1 MLKTNL
7 NGKWMLNGNG
17 YSCEGIVPGS
27 VYSFLLGAGLMEDP
41 FYRDNEVKALELM
54 DHEYEFSRDFD
65 FQLDGNQV
73 LLHCDGLDTLCDIY
87 INDRHLAYTSDMH
100 RTFEFDVTDYLN
112 NGNNKIKVLF
122 HPVDKY
128 LKEVFPLKPTQAPT
142 HPLKGFGNIRKANCM
157 HGWDWGP
164 QLPDAGIWRDIY
176 LLTKNSARITD
187 IHITQRHS
195 DGKVYITP
203 NVCTDKAAEIVLT
216 LTSPDNRKTALKPN
230 TENEIDDPELWW
242 PNGLGDQPLYE
253 VKAELIENGETVD
266 STSRRIG
273 LRTMKLIRERDKY
286 GEGFCHEVNGVRFF
300 AMGANYVPEDSIFS
314 RITPERTRTL
324 LRNCKNSNFNAVRV
338 WGGGYYPDDFFF
350 DYCDEFGLIVFLDM
364 MFACSSVP
372 LDEPMI
378 ENIKA
383 EINDNLLRLRHHA
396 SIAIICGNNEIEEM
410 YAYVKPRPQGADDYL
425 LLFEDI
431 IPSAIKRLC
440 DYIPYVPSS
449 PSSYGHFMD
458 PQNENFGDSH
468 FWEVWLY
475 NAPFTA
481 YRTKKFRYLSEFGFQ
496 SFPCEKTVNSFTLP
510 EDRNIFSRIMEK
522 HQRNDS
528 ANGRMVT
535 YISDYYKYP
544 TSFGALLYTS
554 QLLQAEAIKYGV
566 EHLRRNRGRCMG
578 ALYWQLNDIWPV
590 ASWSSID
597 YFGRYKALHYYAAR
611 FYNPILISCCEIG
624 ERTTRPHV
632 NVERTVDYSTKAT
645 LAVTNDTLND
655 ISGTVHW
662 ELRRNDGRI
671 LESQS
676 IDIEIPALSV
686 TSLDELDFNKTDVD
700 HNYLYYYF
708 EMNGEIVSSGSV
720 LFTAPKYFKFM
731 DPNLKF
737 EINGDEITVFSNAY
751 AKGVEI
757 YSPDS
762 DFILSDNYF
771 DMNPGKRTV
780 KIAEGCPK
788 TIELRSVYDI
798 K

>member
-1 MLKTNL
+1 MIKTDL
-7 NGKWMLNGNG
+7 NGKWIVKGNG
-17 YSCEGIVPGS
+17 YECEGTVPGS
-27 VYSFLLGAGLMEDP
+27 VYSFLLNAGLMEDP
-41 FYRDNEVKALELM
+41 FYRDNELKALELM

-65 FQLDGNQV
+65 FELDDNRV
-73 LLHCDGLDTLCDIY
+73 LLHCDGLDTLCDLY

-100 RTFEFDVTDYLN
+100 RTFEFDVTDYLK
-112 NGNNKIKVLF
+112 NGNNQIKVVF

-128 LKEVFPLKPTQAPT
+128 LKEVFPLKPTNAPT

-176 LLTKNSARITD
+176 LLTMNSARITD
-187 IHITQRHS
+187 IRITQRHS

-203 NVCTDKAAEIVLT
+203 HVCTDKEAEMILT
-216 LTSPDNRKTALKPN
+216 LTSPDGCTTALEANK
-230 TENEIDDPELWW
+230 ENEIDHPHLWW

-253 VKAELIENGETVD
+253 VKVELIENGEVVD
-266 STSRRIG
+266 SQSRRIG

-300 AMGANYVPEDSIFS
+300 AMGANYIPEDSIFS
-314 RITPERTRTL
+314 RITPGRTRTL
-324 LRNCKNSNFNAVRV
+324 LQNCKNCHFNAIRV
-338 WGGGYYPDDFFF
+338 WGGGYYPDNYFF
-350 DYCDEFGLIVFLDM
+350 DYCDEFGLIVFFDM

-372 LDEPMI
+372 LDESMI

-383 EINDNLLRLRHHA
+383 ELHDNLTRLRHHA
-396 SIAIICGNNEIEEM
+396 SIALICGNNEIEEM
-410 YAYVKPRPQGADDYL
+410 FAYKKTEGTEDYL

-431 IPSAIKRLC
+431 IPSAIQELC
-440 DYIPYVPSS
+440 HEIPYVPSS
-449 PSSYGHFMD
+449 PSSYGHFVD

-468 FWEVWLY
+468 FWEVWHY

-481 YRTKKFRYLSEFGFQ
+481 YRSKYFRYLSEFGFQ

-528 ANGRMVT
+528 ANGKMIT
-535 YISDYYKYP
+535 YLSDNYKYP
-544 TSFGALLYTS
+544 TSFGTLLYTS
-554 QLLQAEAIKYGV
+554 QIMQAEAMKYGV

-590 ASWSSID
+590 ASWASID
-597 YFGRYKALHYYAAR
+597 YFGRYKALQYYAAR

-624 ERTTRPHV
+624 EFTTRPYV
-632 NVERTVDYSTKAT
+632 NMERTVDYSTKAT

-655 ISGTVHW
+655 LSGTVYW
-662 ELRRNDGRI
+662 ELRKNDGEMI
-671 LESQS
+671 ESQKVQ
-676 IDIEIPALSV
+676 IEIPALSV
-686 TSLDELDFNKTDVD
+686 TSLDELDFHKTDVN
-700 HNYLYYYF
+700 HNYLYFYF
-708 EMNGEIVSSGSV
+708 EMDGKTVSSGSV
-720 LFTAPKYFKFM
+720 LFTAPKYFEFL
-731 DPNLKF
+731 DPDLKF
-737 EINGDEITVFSNAY
+737 EIKGDEITVFSNAY
-751 AKGVEI
+751 AKSVEI

-780 KIAEGCPK
+780 KILNGSAK

-798 K
+798 R